1 MPQPTNERPTPPAP
15 RLHRLLSHPIGWL
28 AFLLL
33 EAALL
38 FGLITVLPLE
48 RVSRSVALPLEVLLI
63 VGAVIVNYGIRRTYL
78 SDWWEDPG
86 R

>member
-1 MPQPTNERPTPPAP
+1 M
-15 RLHRLLSHPIGWL
+15 GWL

-38 FGLITVLPLE
+38 LGLITVLPLE

-78 SDWWEDPG
+78 SDWWDAPG
-86 R
+86 L